1 MADEFNTLYQIVFL
15 STVGLLVLLERVQ
28 AFQRESIQIAGRWTT
43 NIGLLLIGS
52 VITSLLIPVGIYG
65 FAQAQAPGLL
75 ARLGVPATVQI
86 LLTLLFLDLWRYWE
100 HRLYHRLPLLWRL
113 HLVHHSDT
121 QIDVTTT
128 ERHHPL
134 ESILGTAVMMA
145 LILALGLPAAGIGL
159 YILAATVVSF
169 YSHANLR
176 LPETLDRLLRQVI
189 VTPPVHAVHHSD
201 LRTET
206 DSNYGTVLTLW
217 DRLFGSYVDPAE
229 ASIPHFGLEYFHRAP
244 DTGLGRAL
252 QQPFLFRNGM
262 AYPAR
267 ERSPG
272 GAGGPAAGTPYR
284 LSPALARNWKIAL
297 LGGISG
303 CVLASLVL
311 WPTLSGLAALWTNNE
326 AYQYAWL
333 VAPMMVYLLAWDQ
346 RRATLAI
353 NPQPDFSGVLVA
365 IGAAA
370 LWCIAALMNID
381 VGRQVALVLAVQGI
395 AMAML
400 GWRPYWRLFPV
411 VALLFLMIPSGDLL
425 QPLLRIA
432 TVKAIELFA
441 VVAQLPH
448 KVEGFVVYIG
458 THRYIVVDECSGL
471 SYVSLAIFLSYS
483 FALLLYRSIFKV
495 VALSL
500 FGALLGMLSNALR
513 VNAIILI
520 DWVRGSQMAL
530 TAHGGIQWMAL
541 FVTLGL
547 LFFVLSRLKADTPD
561 TAPVAASPEPTNIAR
576 QFAPVAA
583 GLAVLLIIGGLLSLP
598 INAQRTPHAATTA
611 AAPQNIAGWQLA
623 SPAADWIA
631 DPQNQS
637 ESLSLTY
644 QRNGRE
650 MRVLMVET
658 LSPTAKLTESRLAPG
673 DKEIWREGQ
682 IQKQSACVDS
692 HCLSMLHST
701 WQRDKSESQRH
712 VFYRYGIGGF
722 TTDSKLSLRAMQG
735 WDRLT
740 GDGHNPRLIA
750 CIFDDA
756 APATEDVAAVFLTLQ
771 SAVDAGSL

>member
-370 LWCIAALMNID
+370 LLVYRRFNEYRCRAPGRPGAGRAGHSNGDARLAPLLAAVSCRGPAVSDDTVGRLAAAIAAHRN
-381 VGRQVALVLAVQGI
+381 RQGH
-395 AMAML
+395 
-400 GWRPYWRLFPV
+400 R
-411 VALLFLMIPSGDLL
+411 
-425 QPLLRIA
+425 
-432 TVKAIELFA
+432 AI
-441 VVAQLPH
+441 
-448 KVEGFVVYIG
+448 
-458 THRYIVVDECSGL
+458 C
-471 SYVSLAIFLSYS
+471 
-483 FALLLYRSIFKV
+483 
-495 VALSL
+495 
-500 FGALLGMLSNALR
+500 
-513 VNAIILI
+513 
-520 DWVRGSQMAL
+520 RGS
-530 TAHGGIQWMAL
+530 
-541 FVTLGL
+541 
-547 LFFVLSRLKADTPD
+547 P
-561 TAPVAASPEPTNIAR
+561 
-576 QFAPVAA
+576 
-583 GLAVLLIIGGLLSLP
+583 
-598 INAQRTPHAATTA
+598 
-611 AAPQNIAGWQLA
+611 AAPQGGRLRCLHRHPPLHRGRRMFRPLLCKPGNFPQL
-623 SPAADWIA
+623 
-631 DPQNQS
+631 
-637 ESLSLTY
+637 
-644 QRNGRE
+644 
-650 MRVLMVET
+650 
-658 LSPTAKLTESRLAPG
+658 
-673 DKEIWREGQ
+673 
-682 IQKQSACVDS
+682 
-692 HCLSMLHST
+692 
-701 WQRDKSESQRH
+701 
-712 VFYRYGIGGF
+712 
-722 TTDSKLSLRAMQG
+722 
-735 WDRLT
+735 
-740 GDGHNPRLIA
+740 
-750 CIFDDA
+750 
-756 APATEDVAAVFLTLQ
+756 
-771 SAVDAGSL
+771 